1 MRRKLQERQ
10 LMTFQELETSFHQQM
25 QPKGSA
31 EVAVFRQ
38 FVNAVWNL
46 RLLSDQERRLNEL
59 AARELI
65 PLNLAKIQNDL
76 TQTRRR
82 LNLAENA
89 FCRCL
94 NRLTRLRDD
103 RLRRSAARAISPES
117 LARLRT
123 PIHIM

>member
-1 MRRKLQERQ
+1 
-10 LMTFQELETSFHQQM
+10 MTFQELEASFHRQM

-31 EVAVFRQ
+31 EVALFRQ
-38 FVNAVWNL
+38 FVNAAWNL
-46 RLLSDQERRLNEL
+46 WLLSDQERGLNEL
-59 AARELI
+59 AAKELV
-65 PLNLAKIQNDL
+65 PLNQARIRKDL

-103 RLRRSAARAISPES
+103 RLRRSAGRMITPEL

-123 PIHIM
+123 PLQIM

>member
-1 MRRKLQERQ
+1 
-10 LMTFQELETSFHQQM
+10 MTFQELESSFHQQM
-25 QPKGSA
+25 QPKGST

-38 FVNAVWNL
+38 FVNAAWNL
-46 RLLSDQERRLNEL
+46 RLLSDQERRLSEL
-59 AARELI
+59 AAKELV

-76 TQTRRR
+76 TQLQRR
-82 LNLAENA
+82 LSLAENA

-103 RLRRSAARAISPES
+103 RLRRSAARTITPER

-123 PIHIM
+123 PFPIM